1 MLRFLARRL
10 ILLLPVAIGIMLI
23 TFIIVRAI
31 PGDPC
36 KAMLGE
42 RATEEKCDAFR
53 ERYGLNDNV
62 FVQFFRYMVNIV
74 TGDLGDSIRFSR
86 PVTDIIAERLPMTIE
101 LTLFAMLFS
110 TTVGISLGI
119 VSALKPNSIMD
130 TLTMVIANIGVS
142 MPVFW
147 LGLLLAYIFA
157 LTLKGTFLEL
167 PPSGRFGAT
176 VVLQPLSQVWG
187 MEDLTGVK
195 KWVIYFLSN
204 SAIFNSIATGNWAQL
219 KDALRHLILP
229 SLAVGTIP
237 LAIIARMTRSTLVEI
252 LQQDYIRTARAKGA
266 RESRVVRRHALR
278 NVMIP
283 VITIIGIETGALL
296 SGAVLTETVFLLPGV
311 GTMLVQ
317 SILGR
322 DYPVV
327 QGFTLVIAIIFVM
340 VNLLVD
346 ISYAYLDPRV
356 RLE

>member
-10 ILLLPVAIGIMLI
+10 ILLLPVAIGILLI
-23 TFIIVRAI
+23 AFIIVRAI

-62 FVQFFRYMVNIV
+62 FVQFFRYIGNMVS
-74 TGDLGDSIRFSR
+74 GDFGESIRFSR
-86 PVTDIIAERLPMTIE
+86 PVTDIIAERLPMTME

-110 TTVGISLGI
+110 TTVGIGLGI
-119 VSALKPNSIMD
+119 LSALKPNSLAD
-130 TLTMVIANIGVS
+130 TLTMMIANIGVS

-147 LGLLLAYIFA
+147 LGLLLAYLFA
-157 LTLKGTFLEL
+157 LTLKGTFVEL

-176 VVLQPLSQVWG
+176 VVLQQLSEVWG
-187 MEDLTGVK
+187 MENLTGLK
-195 KWVIYFLSN
+195 KWLVYFLSN
-204 SAIFNSIATGNWAQL
+204 SAIFNSIVTANWSQL